1 MTATETAATR
11 RSPVAGWRGLV
22 LVVAALDA
30 LVFGYQASRGDLEA
44 LVVALATLAGAALL
58 IVRGGRLAVL
68 GLVLLGAI
76 FTNNLIWMVPA
87 ANANATYRAG
97 LVSMLIPG
105 SITAFSL
112 AGVIGAAIALR
123 RRREPGAGQGVAGV
137 TGWLCAIFVIC
148 GFALTA
154 AFSTAPAQAAGGL
167 AIESK
172 NVAFQPTALAASSGK
187 VTITVRNAD
196 LFWHTFTVDGLV
208 DVAVSTGGTRV
219 ETFDAKP
226 GSYHFYCKIPG
237 HAQAGM
243 KGTLTIR

>member
-1 MTATETAATR
+1 MTVTETTGTR
-11 RSPVAGWRGLV
+11 RPPVSGWRGLV
-22 LVVAALDA
+22 LVVAVLDA

-44 LVVALATLAGAALL
+44 LVVALAILVGVALL
-58 IVRGGRLAVL
+58 IMRGGRLAVL

-123 RRREPGAGQGVAGV
+123 RRRDADAGHGVAGV
-137 TGWLCAIFVIC
+137 TGWLCAIFVVC

-154 AFSTAPAQAAGGL
+154 AFSKAPAVTGDGL

-172 NVAFQPTALAASSGK
+172 NVAFRPTALAAGSGK

-196 LFWHTFTVDGLV
+196 LFW
-208 DVAVSTGGTRV
+208 
-219 ETFDAKP
+219 
-226 GSYHFYCKIPG
+226 
-237 HAQAGM
+237 
-243 KGTLTIR
+243 